1 MMATHGRVTA
11 TARVSKCECNDTA
24 RARMRKDDGEDNGD
38 EGVSNS
44 GGDGDGKGERAQAW
58 RLETSQYIADVLSSR
73 ARQPRCHRSYFCDLI
88 PIPDAGYLLLLLI
101 NACMVL

>member
-1 MMATHGRVTA
+1 M
-11 TARVSKCECNDTA
+11 ARVSECERDDTA

-38 EGVSNS
+38 KGVGDS
-44 GGDGDGKGERAQAW
+44 GSDGDDEGKRGQAW
-58 RLETSQYIADVLSSR
+58 RLETSQYVTDVLSSR

-101 NACMVL
+101 NAHMVL